1 MNICDVKPTLILQ
14 FLLLLL
20 TSCGPSER
28 FSSAVTPGSP
38 EGPHELSGLASYYAD
53 DFHGKATAN
62 GEIFDMEAL
71 TAAHRTLPFGTVLR
85 VTNLGNGKEVTVR
98 VNDRGPFVG
107 DRVID
112 LSLAA
117 ARELGLEA
125 SGVATVSIDVL
136 EMGQGRK

>member
-1 MNICDVKPTLILQ
+1 MRPNLILQ
-14 FLLLLL
+14 SLLVLV
-20 TSCGPSER
+20 TSCGSSER
-28 FSSAVTPGSP
+28 FSSAITPGAS
-38 EGPHELSGLASYYAD
+38 EGPHELSGIASYYAD
-53 DFHGKATAN
+53 EFHGRTTAN
-62 GEIFDMEAL
+62 GEVFDMEAL

-85 VTNLGNGKEVTVR
+85 VTNLENGKEVTVR

-117 ARELGLEA
+117 AREIGLEA

>member
-1 MNICDVKPTLILQ
+1 MRPALILQ
-14 FLLLLL
+14 FLLLLI

-53 DFHGKATAN
+53 DFHGKTTAN
-62 GEIFDMEAL
+62 GEVFDMEAL
-71 TAAHRTLPFGTVLR
+71 TAAHRTLPFGSVLR
-85 VTNLGNGKEVTVR
+85 VTNLENGKEVTVR

-125 SGVATVSIDVL
+125 SGVAKVSIDVL

>member
-1 MNICDVKPTLILQ
+1 
-14 FLLLLL
+14 
-20 TSCGPSER
+20 
-28 FSSAVTPGSP
+28 
-38 EGPHELSGLASYYAD
+38 
-53 DFHGKATAN
+53 
-62 GEIFDMEAL
+62 MEAL

-85 VTNLGNGKEVTVR
+85 VTNLENGKEVTVR

-117 ARELGLEA
+117 AREIGLEA